1 MQSSE
6 SDTKANNTR
15 GGGKNYHNQARGVH
29 FCQGSH
35 GRVGFGQDSW
45 IHRGGHGCSRG
56 GGHGGKKA
64 SHDKSKTYIT
74 WYLYFLFLYVSFA
87 L

>member
-1 MQSSE
+1 M
-6 SDTKANNTR
+6 
-15 GGGKNYHNQARGVH
+15 H

-45 IHRGGHGCSRG
+45 IHRDGHGCSRG